1 MHLFHALFRDH
12 NLEYVVC
19 AARHMCQEA
28 ANTVGKNTTIY
39 RRENWFKQFPNDL
52 KIMIM
57 CKIEHWKIPPIP
69 RFSKGQS
76 VKLIQERRD
85 EILSYHKTQ
94 TNYFGKRPGPLPM
107 GKLIIANDPIWNKKR
122 KTWIYSYEYNLFE
135 RVNIALT
142 LSITNK

>member
-1 MHLFHALFRDH
+1 MI
-12 NLEYVVC
+12 E
-19 AARHMCQEA
+19 EKS
-28 ANTVGKNTTIY
+28 NTFW
-39 RRENWFKQFPNDL
+39 ENWFKQIPNDL

-122 KTWIYSYEYNLFE
+122 RECN
-135 RVNIALT
+135 
-142 LSITNK
+142 